1 MYYQNQNIT
10 SKYFSVDD
18 VFVRKDLHEGKYAP
32 DLRMQKLLEGVRDYA
47 KKDEYMQLYDNGGN
61 ERNWKTEL

>member
-1 MYYQNQNIT
+1 M
-10 SKYFSVDD
+10 
-18 VFVRKDLHEGKYAP
+18 FVRKDLHEGKYAP

-61 ERNWKTEL
+61 EANWKTEL